1 MATSRLL
8 AKSGGKLA
16 TRCCSSRT
24 CMIRAL
30 VRIRLTSTTS
40 MTTMRN
46 AGNRGDRSVVISR
59 YSFRPVQYAGRSSCR
74 TQTCLRVWQLLVDR
88 QDAHQPAERK
98 QGRRGDAERDA
109 DLPE

>member
-8 AKSGGKLA
+8 ARSGGKLA

-24 CMIRAL
+24 CMIIAM

-46 AGNRGDRSVVISR
+46 AGNRGDSSVVISG
-59 YSFRPVQYAGRSSCR
+59 YSFRAVQYAGRLSHW

-88 QDAHQPAERK
+88 QDAREPAEGK
-98 QGRRGDAERDA
+98 QGRRSNAQGNS
-109 DLPE
+109 DLSQ